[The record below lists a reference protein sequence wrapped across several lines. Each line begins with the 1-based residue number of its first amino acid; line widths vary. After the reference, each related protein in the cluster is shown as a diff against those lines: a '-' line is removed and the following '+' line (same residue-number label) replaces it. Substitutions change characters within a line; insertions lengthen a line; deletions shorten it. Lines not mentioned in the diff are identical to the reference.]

1 MYRPLSRFSFTIKQ
15 TFLSETDFFSFFKNT
30 VLEFVLIS
38 IFAKVPRIA
47 SYRFMNSTKK
57 IKNWSFFLS
66 CFYLITVVV
75 IVS

>member
-1 MYRPLSRFSFTIKQ
+1 MKLI
-15 TFLSETDFFSFFKNT
+15 LFSFFKNT

-47 SYRFMNSTKK
+47 SYRSMNNFKK
-57 IKNWSFFLS
+57 IKIVLSFFFS
-66 CFYLITVVV
+66 CFYLITVV